1 MLKIKTET
9 NPKLLKNFSN
19 EAFPDIA
26 IVTASSRYN
35 LTLAYLS
42 IDS

>member
-1 MLKIKTET
+1 MIKIKTET
-9 NPKLLKNFSN
+9 NPKLLKNFIN
-19 EAFPDIA
+19 ETYPDIC
-26 IVTASSRYN
+26 IITATYKYN